1 MSSKLIYSCIFILH
15 IEDIESEFNETW
27 KLLCF
32 VPLSLR
38 SYIISNK
45 TFYNYTNGSKLFE
58 LINSN
63 LSIQNGT
70 VIYNQNSIFK
80 SFLTTVKILNSTFN
94 NLNWGDN
101 WIRLAQTTFYLNDST
116 IYWLNNN
123 LRILILHNH
132 FS

>member
-1 MSSKLIYSCIFILH
+1 M
-15 IEDIESEFNETW
+15 
-27 KLLCF
+27 
-32 VPLSLR
+32 
-38 SYIISNK
+38 SNK
-45 TFYNYTNGSKLFE
+45 TIYNYPDGSKLFE

-80 SFLTTVKILNSTFN
+80 SFLTTVKILNSTIN
-94 NLNWGDN
+94 NMNWGDN

-116 IYWLNNN
+116 IYWFNNN
-123 LRILILHNH
+123 FKVLILHNQ